1 MALEAYDKE
10 VDEILSCYV
19 VTRQGLVQKDAVPIN
34 IRKPE
39 VTSEVRFN
47 PLLSLDDIQVMI
59 NSTLETM
66 FKS

>member
-19 VTRQGLVQKDAVPIN
+19 VTQGLVQKDVVPIN